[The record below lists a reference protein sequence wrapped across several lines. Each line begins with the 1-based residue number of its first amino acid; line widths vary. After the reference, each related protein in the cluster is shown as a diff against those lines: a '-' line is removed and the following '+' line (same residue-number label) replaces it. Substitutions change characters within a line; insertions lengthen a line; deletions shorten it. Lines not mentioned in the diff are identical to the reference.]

1 MPLLRLILYR
11 NILIFGSRF
20 FNFIRQILSVDASCI
35 QLQKIY
41 KADGD
46 SHSWDW
52 LALVSPCIDVL
63 CRLSMKL
70 NVELGSRQGSKHSV
84 PDLQKDINVVM
95 DVLKEHEVYT
105 VKLGRG
111 LDANDTPVPDI
122 VSSGLSALSHGTT
135 TNNNPLAEFNA
146 QYNCLRE
153 HQKLK
158 PVSVLVDNVSHQPSQ
173 SESVEHSPYLVSSH
187 ILGSDGTNEGRHK
200 EDTNDTEAS
209 PEDNNQLSD
218 DLYELEVESPTLTR
232 LEEDDVALDMDE
244 LDLEDGEGLD
254 SDSDDDNDDNDI

>member
-1 MPLLRLILYR
+1 MHLWRLILYR
-11 NILIFGSRF
+11 STSIFGSRF
-20 FNFIRQILSVDASCI
+20 VNFNPRILCVDAI

-46 SHSWDW
+46 AHSWDW

-63 CRLSMKL
+63 RRLSMKL

-84 PDLQKDINVVM
+84 PDLQKDINALM
-95 DVLKEHEVYT
+95 DVLKEHEVYN

-122 VSSGLSALSHGTT
+122 ISAGLSALSHGTT
-135 TNNNPLAEFNA
+135 TNKNPLAEFNA

-153 HQKLK
+153 RRNLK
-158 PVSVLVDNVSHQPSQ
+158 PVSALVDNVNDQPLH
-173 SESVEHSPYLVSSH
+173 SESVNHSPYSAHSH
-187 ILGSDGTNEGRHK
+187 SFGSEVTNEGQHE
-200 EDTNDTEAS
+200 EDTNESEAGQ
-209 PEDNNQLSD
+209 EDNNQVPVS
-218 DLYELEVESPTLTR
+218 DLYELEEESPTLTR

-244 LDLEDGEGLD
+244 LDLEEDGLD
-254 SDSDDDNDDNDI
+254 SECEDDDDDNI